1 MALLEELAEKI
12 VRTLRIVIK
21 VGGRMAGHKRL
32 VPRTSLG
39 LAVKTGQYFFSSVY
53 CRNGLIFCGV
63 QKLQKVACVAWLNVW
78 LVLLLTT
85 CNCKAH
91 ISLSS
96 PTVLGWY

>member
-1 MALLEELAEKI
+1 
-12 VRTLRIVIK
+12 
-21 VGGRMAGHKRL
+21 MAGHKSL

-39 LAVKTGQYFFSSVY
+39 LARKTGQHFFSIVY

-85 CNCKAH
+85 CTCNCKAH
-91 ISLSS
+91 ISSSS